1 MPSSNKKLGGWM
13 LTKHSQHLPY
23 FTVFLYHFL
32 CPFSPSDVKRY
43 WGQRL
48 CHFYTASHSPTPS
61 PVLPQ
66 QFSFWSMS
74 LFSLCRLMFYVWY
87 MFNKLMLTLK
97 VKQKEKQRT
106 REGLRGGKI
115 ITENSIEVFPREK
128 WNLHLVSLK
137 FTLASDILSQISGG
151 KWVPCEKQ

>member
-1 MPSSNKKLGGWM
+1 
-13 LTKHSQHLPY
+13 
-23 FTVFLYHFL
+23 
-32 CPFSPSDVKRY
+32 
-43 WGQRL
+43 
-48 CHFYTASHSPTPS
+48 
-61 PVLPQ
+61 
-66 QFSFWSMS
+66 
-74 LFSLCRLMFYVWY
+74 

-151 KWVPCEKQ
+151 K